1 MNERSKMRLH
11 RLSAQAGTL
20 GLACTLLAAC
30 GGGGSAGGPDDVLK
44 IGVLAPMTG
53 PLSPYGEALERG
65 MKVGTELIN
74 ADGGIGGK
82 SVEYTLVDD
91 QTDPKAA
98 AAGARRLTTR
108 DRVDVL
114 LGTTSSPTTLA
125 AIPFAEQAR
134 IPFIYTAEGEVK
146 TCDDTGEAARDFVF
160 SMGVTPE
167 QKLKTLVPALVE
179 KPGTRVYLIGSD
191 YVFPQTVN
199 DAAIKELEGA
209 GAEIVGEDYAPLG
222 TSDFASFIA
231 KIKDADPDV
240 IFIDVV
246 GTDGVAFVQQL
257 EQFGVSDKVILTG
270 FPTFAAEALGGLV
283 DASQGAITADPY
295 AETVDNEINAEFVAA
310 YEKEYG
316 ADSLVSPMAAMGAYG
331 SLLLLKAAAE
341 NADSSKPQDL
351 AEALPG
357 TMVDTP
363 AGEIEMGENH
373 VVKSPILVL
382 QVDGDGY
389 TITKTMPSVEHDGFI
404 GCSSKDL

>member
-1 MNERSKMRLH
+1 MNARFNKPLRRLP
-11 RLSAQAGTL
+11 AQVGTL
-20 GLACTLLAAC
+20 GLVCTLLAAC
-30 GGGGSAGGPDDVLK
+30 GGGADKGDDDVLDV
-44 IGVLAPMTG
+44 GVLAPITG
-53 PLSPYGEALERG
+53 SLAPYGEALERG
-65 MKVGTELIN
+65 MKVGTKLIN

-82 SVEYTLVDD
+82 SVKYTLIDD

-108 DRVDVL
+108 DHVDVL

-125 AIPFAEQAR
+125 AIPFAEQAH
-134 IPFIYTAEGEVK
+134 IPFIYPAEGEVK
-146 TCDDTGEAARDFVF
+146 TCDDTGKAARDFVF

-167 QKLKTLVPALVE
+167 QKLKTLVPALVK

-209 GAEIVGEDYAPLG
+209 GAKIVGEDYAPLG
-222 TSDFASFIA
+222 TSEFASFIA

-257 EQFGVSDKVILTG
+257 KQFGLSDKVVLTG

-295 AETVDNEINAEFVAA
+295 AETVDNEINAKFVAA
-310 YEKEYG
+310 YKKEYG
-316 ADSLVSPMAAMGAYG
+316 DDSLVSPMAAMGAYG
-331 SLLLLKAAAE
+331 SLLLLQSAAE
-341 NADSSKPQDL
+341 SAGSTDPQDI
-351 AEALPG
+351 AKALPG
-357 TMVDTP
+357 TTVDTA
-363 AGEIEMGENH
+363 AGEIEMGDNH

-382 QVDGDGY
+382 KVEGDGY
-389 TITKTMPSVEHDGFI
+389 TIDKTVPSVEHDGFV
-404 GCSSKDL
+404 GCSSKGL